1 MRRLVMAAVAASI
14 ALVGCQGGGDVMPS
28 PSEPSVSPSSVA
40 PSVVTTSPAAP
51 DPGPTPTV
59 DTSSLPSVSGWSQ
72 RPQTVDEEAASPDV
86 AWASERDVE
95 EIMQIWASY
104 ACTDRSQLPTPGRV
118 VEGAFT
124 TPDGAPAVVEV
135 VSFDDE
141 ADASSFVSSY
151 LAGSVDCGAT
161 AVSDDAVA
169 RPIDGDVWT
178 EIVTAAGPTA
188 HVTVVQ
194 QELDADEVAAIVA
207 EFA

>member
-1 MRRLVMAAVAASI
+1 MAAVAASVT
-14 ALVGCQGGGDVMPS
+14 LVGCQGGGGVTPS
-28 PSEPSVSPSSVA
+28 PSEPAPSLSAVA
-40 PSVVTTSPAAP
+40 PSVVTTSSVAP

-104 ACTDRSQLPTPGRV
+104 ACTDRSELPTPGRV
-118 VEGAFT
+118 VEGAFS
-124 TPDGAPAVVEV
+124 TPDGAAAVVEV
-135 VSFDDE
+135 VSFDGE

-161 AVSDDAVA
+161 AVSADAVS

-178 EIVTAAGPTA
+178 EIVTATGSTA
-188 HVTVVQ
+188 YITVVQ

-207 EFA
+207 EFS